1 MSKNIVAFNR
11 QVFNK
16 QKFSN
21 TIDTEFTQLVE
32 TPDETFFDVNLA
44 NVEDFFTLYQNL
56 FFNIPKEGNAN
67 SHEFLIKQSSDY
79 VGFEEVNQSIQALLD
94 EITELREENLEI
106 RKQNLNLVESFST
119 GIVSTDQREI
129 GTGAEIAGV
138 RTTSAITSGGSLTT
152 GGSVGGSGGGGGY

>member
-1 MSKNIVAFNR
+1 MSRQPEPVVFSR

-16 QKFSN
+16 QSFNN
-21 TIDTEFTQLVE
+21 TVDTEFSQLVE
-32 TPDETFFDVNLA
+32 TPDETFFDVNLG

-56 FFNIPKEGNAN
+56 FFNIPKEGEVN

-79 VGFEEVNQSIQALLD
+79 VGFDEVNQTIQALLD

-106 RKQNLNLVESFST
+106 RKQNLDLVQSFST
-119 GIVSTDQREI
+119 GIASTDQREI

-138 RTTSAITSGGSLTT
+138 RTTSAVASGGNLTT
-152 GGSVGGSGGGGGY
+152 GGSSTGYSGG

>member
-1 MSKNIVAFNR
+1 MSRQPEPVVFSR

-16 QKFSN
+16 QSFNN
-21 TIDTEFTQLVE
+21 TVDTEFSQLVE
-32 TPDETFFDVNLA
+32 TPDETFFDVNLG

-56 FFNIPKEGNAN
+56 FFNIPKEGEVN

-79 VGFEEVNQSIQALLD
+79 IGFEEVNQTIQALLD

-106 RKQNLNLVESFST
+106 RKQNLDLLQSFST
-119 GIVSTDQREI
+119 GIASTDQREI

-138 RTTSAITSGGSLTT
+138 RTTSAITSGGNLTT
-152 GGSVGGSGGGGGY
+152 GG